1 MADRQL
7 RSVLDGGRFFEAPRW
22 HEGAWWASDFYR
34 HAIYRV
40 SPGGEATRV
49 VEVEGQPSGLGWLP
63 DGSLLISSMKDRRVL
78 RYADGR
84 VTTHA
89 DLSAHSLGDLND
101 MVVDAHGHAFVGEFG
116 VLGATPADDT
126 PVTLKRVD
134 PDGSYAPAAHGLA
147 FPNGMA
153 ITPDGRTLLVG
164 ESRGRRYSAF
174 DLAPDGTLSNRRFWA
189 ELDEGQVPGQSR
201 VVPDGCT
208 LDAEGHLW
216 VADTL
221 SARFVRLA
229 PGGRIVD
236 EIQLPDGLYSYA
248 CALGGDDGRTLLLAV
263 GRTHGPEAQ
272 EGDAQLLATEVEVP
286 HAGLP

>member
-1 MADRQL
+1 MADWQL
-7 RSVLDGGRFFEAPRW
+7 RSVLGGGRFFEAPRW

-34 HAIYRV
+34 HAVYRV

>member
-1 MADRQL
+1 
-7 RSVLDGGRFFEAPRW
+7 
-22 HEGAWWASDFYR
+22 
-34 HAIYRV
+34 
-40 SPGGEATRV
+40 
-49 VEVEGQPSGLGWLP
+49 
-63 DGSLLISSMKDRRVL
+63 
-78 RYADGR
+78 
-84 VTTHA
+84 
-89 DLSAHSLGDLND
+89 
-101 MVVDAHGHAFVGEFG
+101 VGEFG
-116 VLGATPADDT
+116 VLGATPAEDT

-134 PDGSYAPAAHGLA
+134 PDGSYAPAAEGLH

>member
-1 MADRQL
+1 MAGREL
-7 RSVLDGGRFFEAPRW
+7 RTVLEGGRFFEAPRW

-34 HAIYRV
+34 HGVYRV
-40 SPGGEATRV
+40 PEDGPANLV

-78 RYADGR
+78 RFADGR
-84 VTTHA
+84 LTTHA
-89 DLSAHSLGDLND
+89 DLSGHTIGDLND
-101 MVVDAHGHAFVGEFG
+101 MVVDANGHAFVGEFG
-116 VLGATPADDT
+116 VLGATPADDVHPSLT
-126 PVTLKRVD
+126 RVD
-134 PDGSYAPAAHGLA
+134 PDGSVTEAAPDLW

-189 ELDEGQVPGQSR
+189 ELDEGQVPGQTR

-208 LDAEGHLW
+208 FDAEGHLW

-236 EIQLPDGLYSYA
+236 EFALPDGLLSYA
-248 CALGGDDGRTLLLAV
+248 CALGGEDGRTLLLAV

-272 EGDAQLLATEVEVP
+272 EGDAMLLATDVEVP

>member
-34 HAIYRV
+34 HAVYRV

-116 VLGATPADDT
+116 VLGATPAEDT